1 MMRLKLS
8 KNALKFLNDLSPKE
22 QLKIK
27 QKLKYLIDGINDTG
41 NIPFQ

>member
-1 MMRLKLS
+1 MTLKLS
-8 KNALKFLNDLSPKE
+8 KSALKLLNNLSPKE

-27 QKLKYLIDGINDTG
+27 QKLKYLVDGINNNE